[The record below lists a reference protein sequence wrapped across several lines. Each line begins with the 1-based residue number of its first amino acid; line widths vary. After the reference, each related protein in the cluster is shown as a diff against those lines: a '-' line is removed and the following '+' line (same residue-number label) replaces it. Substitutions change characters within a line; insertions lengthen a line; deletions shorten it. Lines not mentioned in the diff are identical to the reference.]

1 MVKAKATE
9 KLTGITI
16 SGDFN
21 DFYEIV
27 ESIYR
32 MTGLE
37 EDYGDRFWSVK
48 NRLLGMCYDIRHA
61 YMGDREI
68 ELVENG
74 VCDDII
80 RYHSMIMP
88 KTAVY
93 YSANFLF
100 PEAVFVAL
108 SISELCESSLY
119 LYGEKCKK
127 IEGDDHIQYKFTD
140 YIKDKAILGTLSAVI
155 LGALGHVIGDAE
167 LEKLIQ
173 FKHRQYG
180 YIFAEYATQYVD
192 KCNIDYLKTPLDKRK
207 DKIKNITKRILQ
219 KPDAYKNMKRD
230 LEYSAKVHNCSFH
243 ELHDPR
249 IVYPENVEW

>member
-1 MVKAKATE
+1 M
-9 KLTGITI
+9 
-16 SGDFN
+16 
-21 DFYEIV
+21 
-27 ESIYR
+27 
-32 MTGLE
+32 
-37 EDYGDRFWSVK
+37 
-48 NRLLGMCYDIRHA
+48 
-61 YMGDREI
+61 
-68 ELVENG
+68 
-74 VCDDII
+74 
-80 RYHSMIMP
+80 
-88 KTAVY
+88 
-93 YSANFLF
+93 
-100 PEAVFVAL
+100 FVAL

-127 IEGDDHIQYKFTD
+127 IDGDDHIQYKFTD

-167 LEKLIQ
+167 LEKLNQ

-180 YIFAEYATQYVD
+180 YIFADYATQYVD